1 MEFRSELIFS
11 NYLLFINKYLLMFVK
26 NLKNMNQPL
35 NTWKEKWAQQ
45 PTLML
50 ITVIIWSIFIGLC
63 IQAGTLLFTFA
74 YSFSK
79 PTVAQDLYEGLNL
92 YPLYLQDVWFYG
104 GIVTLILCVAI
115 LKAQLF
121 YTMIRIFLKIDLIH
135 PFSKEIAKLIST
147 LSYIAFEIG
156 IFLAMASGCA
166 DWLIKRSFE
175 LEGLQSYLSGAFE
188 YFLLSALIFAIAQ
201 VFKRGVEI
209 QTENEL
215 TV

>member
-1 MEFRSELIFS
+1 
-11 NYLLFINKYLLMFVK
+11 
-26 NLKNMNQPL
+26 MNQPL

-45 PTLML
+45 PTLMM

-63 IQAGTLLFTFA
+63 IQAGTLLFTFV
-74 YSFSK
+74 YSFFK

-92 YPLYLQDVWFYG
+92 YPLLQKDVWFYG
-104 GIVTLILCVAI
+104 EIGTLILSIAI

-135 PFSKEIAKLIST
+135 PFSKEISKLIST

-156 IFLAMASGCA
+156 FFLLITRGCVR
-166 DWLIKRSFE
+166 WLTKRSFE

-209 QTENEL
+209 QAENEL

>member
-1 MEFRSELIFS
+1 
-11 NYLLFINKYLLMFVK
+11 MFVK
-26 NLKNMNQPL
+26 IIDNMNQPL
-35 NTWKEKWAQQ
+35 NTWKEKWTHQ

-50 ITVIIWSIFIGLC
+50 ITVIIWAIFIGLC
-63 IQAGTLLFTFA
+63 IQAGTLLFTFV
-74 YSFSK
+74 YSFFK
-79 PTVAQDLYEGLNL
+79 PSVAQDLYEGLNL
-92 YPLYLQDVWFYG
+92 YPLFLQEVWFYG

-156 IFLAMASGCA
+156 FFLAMAKGCTT
-166 DWLIKRSFE
+166 WLIKRSFE

-209 QTENEL
+209 QAENEL

>member
-1 MEFRSELIFS
+1 
-11 NYLLFINKYLLMFVK
+11 MFVK
-26 NLKNMNQPL
+26 NLKTMNQLL
-35 NTWKEKWAQQ
+35 NTWKEKWTQQ
-45 PTLML
+45 PSLML

-63 IQAGTLLFTFA
+63 IQAGTLLFTFG
-74 YSFSK
+74 YSFFK
-79 PTVAQDLYEGLNL
+79 ATVAQDLYEGLNL
-92 YPLYLQDVWFYG
+92 YPLFLDEVWFYV
-104 GIVTLILCVAI
+104 GIVTLILSIAI

-156 IFLAMASGCA
+156 FSIAMARGCA
-166 DWLIKRSFE
+166 SWLIKRSFE

-209 QTENEL
+209 QAENEL

>member
-1 MEFRSELIFS
+1 
-11 NYLLFINKYLLMFVK
+11 MFVK

-92 YPLYLQDVWFYG
+92 YPLYLKDVWFYG

-188 YFLLSALIFAIAQ
+188 YFLLSSLIFAIAQ

-209 QTENEL
+209 QAENEL

>member
-1 MEFRSELIFS
+1 
-11 NYLLFINKYLLMFVK
+11 MFVK

-92 YPLYLQDVWFYG
+92 YPLYLKDVWFYG

-175 LEGLQSYLSGAFE
+175 LEGLQSYLSGACE
-188 YFLLSALIFAIAQ
+188 YFLLSSLIFAIAQ

-209 QTENEL
+209 QAENEL

>member
-92 YPLYLQDVWFYG
+92 YPLYLKDVWFYG

-209 QTENEL
+209 QAENEL

>member
-1 MEFRSELIFS
+1 
-11 NYLLFINKYLLMFVK
+11 MFVK

-35 NTWKEKWAQQ
+35 NTWKEKWTKQ
-45 PTLML
+45 PILML
-50 ITVIIWSIFIGLC
+50 ITVIIWSIFIGFC
-63 IQAGTLLFTFA
+63 IQAGSLLFTQA
-74 YSFSK
+74 YSFVK

-92 YPLYLQDVWFYG
+92 YSLRTQNTWFYG
-104 GIVTLILCVAI
+104 GLVTLILSIAI

-121 YTMIRIFLKIDLIH
+121 YIMIRIFLKIDLVH
-135 PFSKEIAKLIST
+135 PFSKEIAKQISR

-156 IFLAMASGCA
+156 IFIFFTNSSTS
-166 DWLIKRSFE
+166 WLIKRGFE
-175 LEGLQSYLSGAFE
+175 VDGVQSYLSGAFE

-209 QTENEL
+209 QAENEL

>member
-1 MEFRSELIFS
+1 MKYFFFTI
-11 NYLLFINKYLLMFVK
+11 YLLFFNKYLLMFVK

-35 NTWKEKWAQQ
+35 NTWKEKWTQQ

-63 IQAGTLLFTFA
+63 IQAGTLLFTLA
-74 YSFSK
+74 YSFVK

-92 YPLYLQDVWFYG
+92 YSLRTQHTWFYG
-104 GIVTLILCVAI
+104 GLVTLILSIAI

-121 YTMIRIFLKIDLIH
+121 YTMIRIFLKINLVH
-135 PFSKEIAKLIST
+135 PFSKEIAKQISR

-156 IFLAMASGCA
+156 IFIFFTNFSAS
-166 DWLIKRSFE
+166 WLIKRGFEVDGVQSF
-175 LEGLQSYLSGAFE
+175 LSGAFE

-209 QTENEL
+209 QAENEL

>member
-1 MEFRSELIFS
+1 
-11 NYLLFINKYLLMFVK
+11 MFVK
-26 NLKNMNQPL
+26 NLKNMNQPI
-35 NTWKEKWAQQ
+35 NTWKEKWAKQ

-63 IQAGTLLFTFA
+63 IQAGTLLFTFV
-74 YSFSK
+74 YSFFK

-92 YPLYLQDVWFYG
+92 YPLLQKDVWLYG
-104 GIVTLILCVAI
+104 GIGTLILSIAI

-135 PFSKEIAKLIST
+135 PFNKEIAKLIRT
-147 LSYIAFEIG
+147 LSYTAFEIG
-156 IFLAMASGCA
+156 VFLLIPRGCA
-166 DWLIKRSFE
+166 DWVIKRSFE

-209 QTENEL
+209 QAENEL

>member
-1 MEFRSELIFS
+1 
-11 NYLLFINKYLLMFVK
+11 MFVK
-26 NLKNMNQPL
+26 NLKNMNQPI
-35 NTWKEKWAQQ
+35 NTWKEKWAKQ

-63 IQAGTLLFTFA
+63 IQAGTLLFTFI
-74 YSFSK
+74 YSFFK

-92 YPLYLQDVWFYG
+92 YPLFLQEVWYYG
-104 GIVTLILCVAI
+104 GIVTLILSIAV

-135 PFSKEIAKLIST
+135 PFSKEIAKLITT

-156 IFLAMASGCA
+156 FFLAMARGCA
-166 DWLIKRSFE
+166 SWLIKRSFE

-209 QTENEL
+209 QAENEL

>member
-1 MEFRSELIFS
+1 
-11 NYLLFINKYLLMFVK
+11 MFVK

-35 NTWKEKWAQQ
+35 NTWKEKWTQQ

-50 ITVIIWSIFIGLC
+50 ITVVIWSIFIGLC
-63 IQAGTLLFTFA
+63 IQAGTLLFTFV
-74 YSFSK
+74 YSFFK

-92 YPLYLQDVWFYG
+92 YPLFLKEVWFYG
-104 GIVTLILCVAI
+104 GIVTLILSIAI

-121 YTMIRIFLKIDLIH
+121 YTMIRIFLKIDLVH
-135 PFSKEIAKLIST
+135 PFSKEIAKQISR

-156 IFLAMASGCA
+156 IFIFFTNSSASWLA
-166 DWLIKRSFE
+166 KRGFEVDGIQSF
-175 LEGLQSYLSGAFE
+175 LSGAFE

-209 QTENEL
+209 QAENEL

>member
-1 MEFRSELIFS
+1 MEFRRELIFS
-11 NYLLFINKYLLMFVK
+11 NYLLFINKNLLIFVK

-50 ITVIIWSIFIGLC
+50 ITVIIWSIFIGMC
-63 IQAGTLLFTFA
+63 IQAGTLLVTFV
-74 YSFSK
+74 YSFFK

-92 YPLYLQDVWFYG
+92 YPLFLEEVWFYG
-104 GIVTLILCVAI
+104 GIVSLILGMAF
-115 LKAQLF
+115 LKAKLF
-121 YTMIRIFLKIDLIH
+121 YIMIRIFLKIDLIH
-135 PFSKEIAKLIST
+135 PFSMEISRKISA

-156 IFLAMASGCA
+156 IFLIFSNAFTG
-166 DWLIKRSFE
+166 WLMKRGFE
-175 LEGLQSYLSGAFE
+175 LDRLQSYLSGTFE
-188 YFLLSALIFAIAQ
+188 YLLLSALLFAIAQ

-209 QTENEL
+209 QAENEL

>member
-1 MEFRSELIFS
+1 MEFRRELIFS
-11 NYLLFINKYLLMFVK
+11 NYLLFINKYLLIFVK

-35 NTWKEKWAQQ
+35 HTWKEKWAKQ
-45 PTLML
+45 PSLML

-63 IQAGTLLFTFA
+63 IQAGTLLFTFV
-74 YSFSK
+74 YSFFK

-92 YPLYLQDVWFYG
+92 YPLFLEEVWYYG
-104 GIVTLILCVAI
+104 GIVTLILSIAV

-135 PFSKEIAKLIST
+135 PFNKEIAKLIST
-147 LSYIAFEIG
+147 LSYTAFEIG
-156 IFLAMASGCA
+156 VFLLITRGFA

-201 VFKRGVEI
+201 VYKRGIEI
-209 QTENEL
+209 QAENEL

>member
-1 MEFRSELIFS
+1 MKSTPTS
-11 NYLLFINKYLLMFVK
+11 
-26 NLKNMNQPL
+26 
-35 NTWKEKWAQQ
+35 WKEKWSQQ

-63 IQAGTLLFTFA
+63 IQAGSLLFTLA
-74 YSFSK
+74 YSFVK
-79 PTVAQDLYEGLNL
+79 PIVAQDLYEGLNL
-92 YPLYLQDVWFYG
+92 YSLFTENRWFYG
-104 GIVTLILCVAI
+104 GLVTLLLSIAV

-135 PFSKEIAKLIST
+135 PFSKEIAKLISR

-156 IFLAMASGCA
+156 IFIFFTNASVE
-166 DWLIKRSFE
+166 WLIKRGYDVASVESF
-175 LEGLQSYLSGAFE
+175 LSGSFE

-209 QTENEL
+209 QAENEL

>member
-1 MEFRSELIFS
+1 
-11 NYLLFINKYLLMFVK
+11 MFVK
-26 NLKNMNQPL
+26 NLKTMNQPL
-35 NTWKEKWAQQ
+35 NTWKEKWTQQ

-63 IQAGTLLFTFA
+63 IQAGTLLFTSV
-74 YSFSK
+74 YSFFK

-92 YPLYLQDVWFYG
+92 FPLLQQDVWFYG
-104 GIVTLILCVAI
+104 GIVTLILSIAI

-156 IFLAMASGCA
+156 FFLLMARGCA
-166 DWLIKRSFE
+166 TWLIKRSFE
-175 LEGLQSYLSGAFE
+175 LEGLQSYLSGEFE

-209 QTENEL
+209 QAENEL

>member
-1 MEFRSELIFS
+1 
-11 NYLLFINKYLLMFVK
+11 MFVK
-26 NLKNMNQPL
+26 NLKTMNQPL
-35 NTWKEKWAQQ
+35 NTWKEKWTQQ

-63 IQAGTLLFTFA
+63 IQAGTLLFTSV
-74 YSFSK
+74 YSFFK

-92 YPLYLQDVWFYG
+92 FPLLQQDVWFYW
-104 GIVTLILCVAI
+104 GIVTLILSIAI

-156 IFLAMASGCA
+156 VFILMARGCA
-166 DWLIKRSFE
+166 SWLIKRSFE
-175 LEGLQSYLSGAFE
+175 LEGLQSHLSGAFE

-209 QTENEL
+209 QAENEL

>member
-1 MEFRSELIFS
+1 
-11 NYLLFINKYLLMFVK
+11 MFVK
-26 NLKNMNQPL
+26 NLKTMNQLL
-35 NTWKEKWAQQ
+35 NTWKEKWTQQ
-45 PTLML
+45 PSLML

-63 IQAGTLLFTFA
+63 IQAGTLLFTFG
-74 YSFSK
+74 YSFFK

-92 YPLYLQDVWFYG
+92 YPLFLDEVWFYV
-104 GIVTLILCVAI
+104 GIVTLILSIAI

-121 YTMIRIFLKIDLIH
+121 YTMIRIFLKIDLVH

-156 IFLAMASGCA
+156 FSIAMARGCA
-166 DWLIKRSFE
+166 SWLIKRSFE

-209 QTENEL
+209 QAENEL

>member
-1 MEFRSELIFS
+1 
-11 NYLLFINKYLLMFVK
+11 
-26 NLKNMNQPL
+26 MNQLL
-35 NTWKEKWAQQ
+35 NTWKEKWTQQ
-45 PTLML
+45 PSLML

-63 IQAGTLLFTFA
+63 IQAGTLLFTFG
-74 YSFSK
+74 YSFFK

-92 YPLYLQDVWFYG
+92 YPLFLDEVWFYV
-104 GIVTLILCVAI
+104 GIVTLILSIAI
-115 LKAQLF
+115 LKAQLI

-156 IFLAMASGCA
+156 FSIAMARGCA
-166 DWLIKRSFE
+166 SWLIKRSFE
-175 LEGLQSYLSGAFE
+175 LEGLKSYLSGAFE

-209 QTENEL
+209 QAENEL

>member
-175 LEGLQSYLSGAFE
+175 LKGLQSYLSGAFE

>member
-1 MEFRSELIFS
+1 
-11 NYLLFINKYLLMFVK
+11 MFVK
-26 NLKNMNQPL
+26 NLENMNQPIH
-35 NTWKEKWAQQ
+35 TWKEKWAKQ

-50 ITVIIWSIFIGLC
+50 ITVIIWAIFIGLC
-63 IQAGTLLFTFA
+63 IQAGNLLFTFA
-74 YSFSK
+74 YSFYK

-92 YPLYLQDVWFYG
+92 YPLFLQEVWFYG

-121 YTMIRIFLKIDLIH
+121 YTMIRILLKIDLIH

-156 IFLAMASGCA
+156 FFHAMASGCA

-209 QTENEL
+209 QAENEL

>member
-1 MEFRSELIFS
+1 MKSTPTS
-11 NYLLFINKYLLMFVK
+11 
-26 NLKNMNQPL
+26 
-35 NTWKEKWAQQ
+35 WKEKWTQQ

-63 IQAGTLLFTFA
+63 IQAGTLLFTFT
-74 YSFSK
+74 YSFFN
-79 PTVAQDLYEGLNL
+79 PIVAQDLYEGLNL
-92 YPLYLQDVWFYG
+92 YTLLQQEVWFYG
-104 GIVTLILCVAI
+104 GIVTLILSIAI

-121 YTMIRIFLKIDLIH
+121 YTMIRIFLKIDLVH
-135 PFSKEIAKLIST
+135 PFSKEIAKQISR

-156 IFLAMASGCA
+156 IFIFFTNSSAS
-166 DWLIKRSFE
+166 WLTKRGFEVDGVQSF
-175 LEGLQSYLSGAFE
+175 LSGAFE

-209 QTENEL
+209 QAENEL

>member
-1 MEFRSELIFS
+1 
-11 NYLLFINKYLLMFVK
+11 MFVK
-26 NLKNMNQPL
+26 NLKTMNQLL
-35 NTWKEKWAQQ
+35 NTWKEKWTQQ
-45 PTLML
+45 PSLML

-63 IQAGTLLFTFA
+63 IQAGTLLFTFG
-74 YSFSK
+74 YSFFK

-92 YPLYLQDVWFYG
+92 YPLFLDEVWFYV
-104 GIVTLILCVAI
+104 GIVTLILSIAI

-147 LSYIAFEIG
+147 LSYIAFEICFS
-156 IFLAMASGCA
+156 IAMARGCA
-166 DWLIKRSFE
+166 SWLIKRSFE

-209 QTENEL
+209 QAENEL

>member
-1 MEFRSELIFS
+1 
-11 NYLLFINKYLLMFVK
+11 
-26 NLKNMNQPL
+26 MNQPL
-35 NTWKEKWAQQ
+35 HTWKEKWSKQ
-45 PTLML
+45 PSLML

-63 IQAGTLLFTFA
+63 IQAGTLLFTFV
-74 YSFSK
+74 YSFFK

-92 YPLYLQDVWFYG
+92 YPLFLEEVWYYG
-104 GIVTLILCVAI
+104 GIVTLILSIAV
-115 LKAQLF
+115 LKVQLF

-135 PFSKEIAKLIST
+135 PFNKEIAKLIST
-147 LSYIAFEIG
+147 LSYTAFEIG
-156 IFLAMASGCA
+156 VFLLITRGFA

-201 VFKRGVEI
+201 VFKRGIEI
-209 QTENEL
+209 QAENEL

>member
-1 MEFRSELIFS
+1 
-11 NYLLFINKYLLMFVK
+11 MFVK

-35 NTWKEKWAQQ
+35 HTWKEKWAKQ

>member
-1 MEFRSELIFS
+1 
-11 NYLLFINKYLLMFVK
+11 MFVK
-26 NLKNMNQPL
+26 NLKTMNQLL
-35 NTWKEKWAQQ
+35 NTWKEKWTQQ
-45 PTLML
+45 PSLML

-63 IQAGTLLFTFA
+63 IQAGTLLFTFG
-74 YSFSK
+74 YSFFK

-92 YPLYLQDVWFYG
+92 YPLFLDEVWFYV
-104 GIVTLILCVAI
+104 GIVTLILSIAI

-156 IFLAMASGCA
+156 FSIAMARGCA
-166 DWLIKRSFE
+166 SWLIKRSFE

-188 YFLLSALIFAIAQ
+188 YFLLSTLIFAIAQ

-209 QTENEL
+209 QAENEL

>member
-1 MEFRSELIFS
+1 
-11 NYLLFINKYLLMFVK
+11 MFVK
-26 NLKNMNQPL
+26 NLKNMNQPID
-35 NTWKEKWAQQ
+35 TWKEKWAKQ

-63 IQAGTLLFTFA
+63 IQAGTLLFTFI
-74 YSFSK
+74 YSFFK

-92 YPLYLQDVWFYG
+92 YPLFLQEVWYYG
-104 GIVTLILCVAI
+104 GIVTLILSIAV

-147 LSYIAFEIG
+147 LSYITFEIG
-156 IFLAMASGCA
+156 FFLAMARGWA

-209 QTENEL
+209 QAENEL